1 MKNIK
6 QKPQS
11 QKPQPKKQLKNAAIL
26 SGIGIQMG
34 VTIYLFVKLGKWLDI
49 NYNNGDKLY
58 IIIFTLAGVGISMYT
73 LIKLLKRV
81 DY

>member
-34 VTIYLFVKLGKWLDI
+34 VIIYVFVKLGKWLDI

-73 LIKLLKRV
+73 LIKLLKRA